1 MPQKS
6 TVPAPIKVQIAY
18 PQSLKDFPYP
28 RPVPLQLLVRDYD
41 LIKLDCDGCGG
52 GLSYLTQPIED
63 AIQYGNIK
71 WNLITPGSL
80 NKPYLNTA
88 NLKQTEEE
96 IEDLRKKIKDLEQ
109 EINALERRR
118 DQLAST
124 RDQRRKKLQGE
135 IVALESVK
143 AKATTDKARLD
154 SEIKKLD
161 SEIQQIKQDIET
173 RRKEVEEKQKSIKDK
188 LKEIE
193 DLNSKIAGEPGA
205 RAQRLSQQIEALETD
220 LERAQARYDNTR
232 QQNAQ
237 AEQGLFNA
245 TNGAEQALDQAIINR
260 DQSAVQAVALQ
271 NQIRS
276 LEGQLFA
283 TPLMRGIIDAQGRI
297 TRMANALANTLPG
310 VRPPVN
316 NIRELQRLL
325 SAPSAEWAGILQNMI
340 ASGQDYVNSLRAQC
354 GGGNCQS
361 QIDAIEQ
368 QFTELNNRLD
378 QAIQDPNQLIDPD
391 VWEQLQD
398 VRGQLKALLPQL
410 QAAEQAVNQAQQ
422 AVNKANQAYLDALR
436 RYEQQ
441 EQAILDEIER
451 LQNQIGD
458 LNQQLARQIRED
470 AIETELNTPE
480 WKKEIA
486 QLQSEIDVLYAE
498 INALR
503 NDLDSLRKQLN
514 RKEAEHRQKT
524 LLSSEQQTI
533 ISSVTRDIDNKRQEL
548 QVIDTEDQELENE
561 IKLKKETLEKLQKD
575 LEDLLTRASST
586 LDGNKQA
593 SGMQNWF
600 IPPPLEKLIKQPAE
614 FDRYKKDVA
623 EKEAKLAE
631 AEGAKKALQKE
642 AYSIIKDVTSAL
654 WAYKSAAA
662 RVTDI
667 DKEITALGNK
677 KFEQQAENSRN
688 KQGQLRQ
695 AQERKAKID
704 AEKVNAEQAVIVAR
718 NDEKLLQD
726 LVDSEK
732 KTVEYYKS
740 ELEKAEVDA
749 KAKRSLRESKEKA
762 RATRQRTV
770 ADARGKHESLLGRI
784 RAQETKLAAIGRDK
798 ARQAAAGNDQGAAS
812 LAQAAAAARRQL
824 KSLQTQLE
832 NNRTALSRAE
842 ADLRFATGAENAAV
856 DEERRAIDKLIR
868 REKALRQSRQRLNSN
883 TSIYEADVKRRQE
896 AERKAKDLENQSNKA
911 QDNIPRTNQAIA
923 SSPET
928 EELDKKIAAKEKE
941 KDSAENDKT
950 AAEDT
955 YAQLVKR
962 RNKFY
967 EDEKK
972 ADKDIADAK
981 LALEDAEQALKDYL
995 EKEIDRI
1002 DLEVVININNINDE
1016 VIDDWRTDDQPR
1028 DTALKIQYQGR
1039 RIVNINLGGA
1049 DPDLEPPEPTNKDA
1063 VCNPSLDFDKGTALT
1078 APGKPRHKAQ
1088 EPETVALWY
1097 QEGKPL
1103 YEMWPPVT
1111 RVFAGPGAADT
1122 GAQTR
1127 ERGAAKAAGA
1137 AANAAGGPDDSD
1149 QEAGDKRRLMRSADW
1164 WTYGGADKDK
1174 ITIGCSPGGGT
1185 VNVVRSGGGA
1195 GLDSLLPALG
1205 KQCLPGQ
1212 IETSVLADMTRSSWI
1227 GETLTSKNEDEWM
1240 MKVPEVPKGQ
1250 CEAESTLEVN
1260 LDDTG
1265 YQDDDMY
1272 KSGSDKYQHIP
1283 GVWGDKSKDVRDFDS
1298 EHKTQLKVQLYDGA
1312 HKGLEGETIEWRVL
1326 DAAGPDLEDDK
1337 YGLTNE
1343 RSKQKLDE
1351 QTDKSG
1357 YSKLDFYLEAD
1368 YGNASIEVKWKRGQN
1383 VCKTVNIDVK
1393 RLLELQKLDMGFGP
1407 RDGWEQGEEFFKDG
1421 TDLGA
1426 LAGKLPKET
1435 KTVVVFAVGLINDR
1449 FEPYDDAEIEFSQQ
1463 AAQDG
1468 VTIKPE
1474 KMKTRA
1480 YGLAWTRVTKYPNK
1494 AELKLAA
1501 RVESKL
1507 TDFTDPASVEGEQN
1521 TRTINQF
1528 KIGPEGAQLT
1538 IETDEGFVPG
1548 DEPWSGTGQLVL
1560 PVVNRSANHI
1570 LEGFDKLEL
1579 KIDGLEVDPAQGDAI
1594 PVARSGEV
1602 RWPGDDNKKA
1612 FKFVRRH
1619 FTFTL
1624 GKLGL
1629 SAGNDGLVEGS
1640 VEIKTGSGNS
1650 DKASANFSA
1659 TIGPNG
1665 FFGSLSDMPEIT
1677 LAGMK
1682 LEKGA
1687 NIDLDLHTKKDPSP
1701 LPSFGPG
1708 KTWETQTNDRR
1719 QGLLI
1724 RQASVILPE
1733 ALKGAND
1740 TPPKLSVKDLLINA
1754 SGISGE
1760 VTLQHTIMAGM
1771 GQLNFAINEVN
1782 LILSQNQ
1789 PTGTTIKGAVK
1800 LPEPYVGEI
1809 AGEINVTGGE
1819 YSFSAK
1825 TETPVSMPQLGM
1837 VFHIQLLEARYA
1849 DDKFNFEIKDALLK
1863 SESFSDFSINKFKFD
1878 SDGNFDARL
1887 TFSDKSLKF
1896 ANGFDIELKELEF
1909 SMQEGSKYSVGVKSD
1924 FRFAAISADDVNFRI
1939 ENGPTIKELEIDV
1952 KYDRAPV
1959 KVGGKIVYKAGLFE
1973 GKVDVDARALSL
1985 DATLIMGS
1993 QKEPDKSTWTFWY
2006 VELNTRTVIPLGQT
2020 GVSIIELGG
2029 AVGYNYDPPIGSIQG
2044 APRKTDTLSLKAAM
2058 GLGDAPTT
2066 GRVFAGR
2073 TQLVLVSGRF
2083 SINGKVWVLNQE
2095 SAIFGEGQLN
2105 FYWAP
2110 KEKVDGFVRM
2120 GLNIPDQAGK
2130 ILAFNGDVGFRFNS
2144 ANDWEIKS
2152 RRLDGSMLERVL
2164 SKGVVIDI
2172 KPGQARMKGAL
2183 SYKIYKEV
2191 GVSKVTLKAQVAL
2204 KAKTSLNIR
2213 ISDNSSS
2220 LNTTAKFNGSMNL
2233 KLDTP
2238 VREFELAAAEVKDSE
2253 ITFNATQTGS
2263 KFSGSI
2269 AGTVDASWNV
2279 WGFEGSQEIDIG
2291 YNF

>member
-1 MPQKS
+1 M
-6 TVPAPIKVQIAY
+6 
-18 PQSLKDFPYP
+18 
-28 RPVPLQLLVRDYD
+28 
-41 LIKLDCDGCGG
+41 
-52 GLSYLTQPIED
+52 
-63 AIQYGNIK
+63 
-71 WNLITPGSL
+71 
-80 NKPYLNTA
+80 
-88 NLKQTEEE
+88 
-96 IEDLRKKIKDLEQ
+96 
-109 EINALERRR
+109 
-118 DQLAST
+118 
-124 RDQRRKKLQGE
+124 
-135 IVALESVK
+135 
-143 AKATTDKARLD
+143 
-154 SEIKKLD
+154 
-161 SEIQQIKQDIET
+161 
-173 RRKEVEEKQKSIKDK
+173 
-188 LKEIE
+188 
-193 DLNSKIAGEPGA
+193 
-205 RAQRLSQQIEALETD
+205 
-220 LERAQARYDNTR
+220 
-232 QQNAQ
+232 
-237 AEQGLFNA
+237 
-245 TNGAEQALDQAIINR
+245 
-260 DQSAVQAVALQ
+260 
-271 NQIRS
+271 
-276 LEGQLFA
+276 
-283 TPLMRGIIDAQGRI
+283 
-297 TRMANALANTLPG
+297 
-310 VRPPVN
+310 
-316 NIRELQRLL
+316 
-325 SAPSAEWAGILQNMI
+325 
-340 ASGQDYVNSLRAQC
+340 
-354 GGGNCQS
+354 
-361 QIDAIEQ
+361 
-368 QFTELNNRLD
+368 
-378 QAIQDPNQLIDPD
+378 
-391 VWEQLQD
+391 
-398 VRGQLKALLPQL
+398 
-410 QAAEQAVNQAQQ
+410 
-422 AVNKANQAYLDALR
+422 
-436 RYEQQ
+436 
-441 EQAILDEIER
+441 
-451 LQNQIGD
+451 
-458 LNQQLARQIRED
+458 
-470 AIETELNTPE
+470 
-480 WKKEIA
+480 
-486 QLQSEIDVLYAE
+486 
-498 INALR
+498 
-503 NDLDSLRKQLN
+503 
-514 RKEAEHRQKT
+514 
-524 LLSSEQQTI
+524 
-533 ISSVTRDIDNKRQEL
+533 
-548 QVIDTEDQELENE
+548 
-561 IKLKKETLEKLQKD
+561 
-575 LEDLLTRASST
+575 
-586 LDGNKQA
+586 
-593 SGMQNWF
+593 
-600 IPPPLEKLIKQPAE
+600 
-614 FDRYKKDVA
+614 
-623 EKEAKLAE
+623 
-631 AEGAKKALQKE
+631 
-642 AYSIIKDVTSAL
+642 
-654 WAYKSAAA
+654 AAA
-662 RVTDI
+662 RG
-667 DKEITALGNK
+667 EH
-677 KFEQQAENSRN
+677 
-688 KQGQLRQ
+688 
-695 AQERKAKID
+695 
-704 AEKVNAEQAVIVAR
+704 
-718 NDEKLLQD
+718 
-726 LVDSEK
+726 
-732 KTVEYYKS
+732 KS
-740 ELEKAEVDA
+740 ILN
-749 KAKRSLRESKEKA
+749 
-762 RATRQRTV
+762 
-770 ADARGKHESLLGRI
+770 RI
-784 RAQETKLAAIGRDK
+784 RLQEKELAAIGRDQ
-798 ARQAAAGNDQGAAS
+798 ARQASAGNDQGAAN
-812 LAQAAAAARRQL
+812 LAQAARAARRQL
-824 KSLQTQLE
+824 KSLQTQLAD
-832 NNRTALSRAE
+832 NRTALSRAE
-842 ADLRFATGAENAAV
+842 ADLRFATGAENTAV
-856 DEERRAIDKLIR
+856 DQERAAARNLFAAQKQLRKSRERLASITSVHEKL
-868 REKALRQSRQRLNSN
+868 
-883 TSIYEADVKRRQE
+883 VKRRQE
-896 AERKAKDLENQSNKA
+896 EERKAKDLKNQSDKA
-911 QDNIPRTNQAIA
+911 GDNIDQTNQDIA
-923 SSPET
+923 RSSET
-928 EELDKKIAAKEKE
+928 EELDKKIAAKEKD

-955 YAQLVKR
+955 YAQLVQR
-962 RNKFY
+962 RKKFY

-972 ADKDIADAK
+972 ADKDIADARS
-981 LALEDAEQALKDYL
+981 ALEDAEQALKDYL
-995 EKEIDRI
+995 DKEVDRI
-1002 DLEVVININNINDE
+1002 DLEVVINIKNINDV

-1078 APGKPRHKAQ
+1078 APSKPQHKAQ

-1111 RVFAGPGAADT
+1111 RVFAGSGAADT
-1122 GAQTR
+1122 GTQTR
-1127 ERGAAKAAGA
+1127 ERGAA
-1137 AANAAGGPDDSD
+1137 NAVGGPDGSD

-1164 WTYGGADKDK
+1164 WAYGGADKDK
-1174 ITIGCSPGGGT
+1174 ITIGCSLGGGT
-1185 VNVVRSGGGA
+1185 FNIVRSGGG
-1195 GLDSLLPALG
+1195 GVLDSLTPSPG

-1212 IETSVLADMTRSSWI
+1212 IEMSVLADMTRASWI

-1240 MKVPEVPKGQ
+1240 MEVPEVPKDQ
-1250 CEAESTLEVN
+1250 CEAESTLTVN

-1265 YQDDDMY
+1265 YQDDDTR
-1272 KSGSDKYQHIP
+1272 KSGSDKYQYIP
-1283 GVWGDKSKDVRDFDS
+1283 AVWGDKSKDVRDFDP

-1337 YGLTNE
+1337 YGFATE

-1435 KTVVVFAVGLINDR
+1435 KTVVVFGVGMINDR

-1480 YGLAWTRVTKYPNK
+1480 YGLAWTRVTKSPDE
-1494 AELKLAA
+1494 ATLKLEA

-1521 TRTINQF
+1521 TKTINQF
-1528 KIGPEGAQLT
+1528 RIGPEGAQLT

-1548 DEPWSGTGQLVL
+1548 GEPWSGTGQLVL

-1570 LEGFDKLEL
+1570 LEDFDKLEL

-1612 FKFVRRH
+1612 FTFDRRG

-1624 GKLGL
+1624 SKLGL

-1640 VEIKTGSGNS
+1640 VEIKTGSGDN
-1650 DKASANFSA
+1650 DKASASFSA

-1687 NIDLDLHTKKDPSP
+1687 NVDLDLHAKKDPSP
-1701 LPSFGPG
+1701 LPSFGSG
-1708 KTWETQTNDRR
+1708 NSWQDETDGHR

-1740 TPPKLSVKDLLINA
+1740 TPPKLGVKDLLLGS

-1771 GQLNFAINEVN
+1771 GQLDFAINEVN
-1782 LILSQNQ
+1782 LTLSKNW
-1789 PTGTTIKGAVK
+1789 PIGTKIKGAVK

-1809 AGEINVTGGE
+1809 AGEINVSGDE
-1819 YSFSAK
+1819 YVFSAE

-1837 VFHIQLLEARYA
+1837 VFHIKLLEARYA
-1849 DDKFNFEIKDALLK
+1849 ENKFNFEIKKALLK

-1878 SDGNFDARL
+1878 SDGNFDANL
-1887 TFSDKSLKF
+1887 TFSDTSLKF
-1896 ANGFDIELKELEF
+1896 ANGFDIELKELKF
-1909 SMQEGSKYSVGVKSD
+1909 SMQEESKYSVGVKSS
-1924 FRFAAISADDVNFRI
+1924 FRFAAITANNVNFLI

-1973 GKVDVDARALSL
+1973 GKVDVDARALRL
-1985 DATLIMGS
+1985 DANLIMGS

-2044 APRKTDTLSLKAAM
+2044 APRKTGTLSLKAAM

-2066 GRVFAGR
+2066 GQVFAGR

-2144 ANDWEIKS
+2144 TEDWEIKS
-2152 RRLDGSMLERVL
+2152 RRLDGSVLERVL
-2164 SKGVVIDI
+2164 GKGVIDI

-2183 SYKIYKEV
+2183 SYEIYKEV
-2191 GVSKVTLKAQVAL
+2191 GVRAVTLKAQVDL
-2204 KAKTSLNIR
+2204 KANTALDIR

-2238 VREFELAAAEVKDSE
+2238 VREFELAAARVKDSE

-2263 KFSGSI
+2263 NFSGSI
-2269 AGTVDASWNV
+2269 AGNVDASWQV
-2279 WGFEGSQEIDIG
+2279 WGFEGSPKIDIG